1 MRKNKINYVTFG
13 CLVLLASFVGV
24 YKITAQEKK
33 VFVADKIIA
42 VVGDQMVLF
51 SDLIMAQEY
60 YKYENRIPASDVLSD
75 EETSELLSQM
85 LLVKLMATQARID
98 SLDISGLDIESQIDE
113 RQAMMV
119 EQYGSLEAIEKLRGK
134 PMFLVRDDL
143 RKQIEEN
150 TLAEEMRNQAIAG
163 ISVTPAEV
171 QRLVKKLD
179 EDKIPLIPAQYSYSQ
194 ILIKAPSTSED
205 KMVIKEKL
213 LGFRQR
219 VLNGDNFGA
228 LARMYSDDQGTAER
242 GGDLGYSSPKSL
254 VSGFADAMMSLKVGQ
269 ISNVVVTEYGQHII
283 ELLDKK
289 GDKYRVRHILLREKF
304 TVEQLDKAMK
314 ELDSI
319 ANVIKSGK
327 ATFTEMA
334 KKYSEDELSKNN
346 NGRVVNDT
354 KELYMGLRSKTDKFY
369 VDELKAD
376 YNVLKNLKVGEISEP
391 FQSYDNSG
399 NLVCKIVKLDRII
412 PEHRANTDDDY
423 TVMVDLVINQRRQ
436 EVLDA
441 WIKEKVKTLYIRLEE
456 PYRSYAFKDVNW
468 VK

>member
-1 MRKNKINYVTFG
+1 MRKNKINCLTFG
-13 CLVLLASFVGV
+13 CLVLLASFVGI
-24 YKITAQEKK
+24 YTITAQEKK

-60 YKYENRIPASDVLSD
+60 YKYENRIPSSDVLSD
-75 EETSELLSQM
+75 EETSDLLSQ
-85 LLVKLMATQARID
+85 LLLMKLMATQARID

-113 RQAMMV
+113 RQEMMV

-150 TLAEEMRNQAIAG
+150 TLAGEMRNMVVADV
-163 ISVTPAEV
+163 SVTPAEV

-179 EDKIPLIPAQYSYSQ
+179 DDKIPLIPIQYSYSQ
-194 ILIKAPSTSED
+194 ILKKAPSLPED
-205 KMVIKEKL
+205 KMAIKERL
-213 LGFRQR
+213 LGYRQR

-242 GGDLGYSSPKSL
+242 GGDLGFSSPKTL
-254 VSGFADAMMSLKVGQ
+254 VSEFADAMVSLQVGQ
-269 ISNVVVTEYGQHII
+269 ISTVVETEYGQHII
-283 ELLDKK
+283 ELVDKK
-289 GDKYRVRHILLREKF
+289 DDKYRVRHILLREKF

-319 ANVIKSGK
+319 ANVVRSGK

-334 KKYSEDELSKNN
+334 KKYSDDELSKNN
-346 NGRVVNDT
+346 NGRVINDT

-369 VDELKAD
+369 VDELKTD
-376 YNVLKNLKVGEISEP
+376 YNVLKTLEVGQVSEP

-399 NLVCKIVKLDRII
+399 NLVCKIVMLDRII

-423 TVMVDLVINQRRQ
+423 TVMVDLVINQRKQ
-436 EVLDA
+436 EVLEK
-441 WIKEKVKTLYIRLEE
+441 WINDKVKTLYIRLEE
-456 PYRSYAFKDVNW
+456 PYRSYEFKDVNW

>member
-113 RQAMMV
+113 RQEMMV

-205 KMVIKEKL
+205 KMAIKEKL
-213 LGFRQR
+213 LDFRQR

-456 PYRSYAFKDVNW
+456 PYRSYEFKDVNW

>member
-1 MRKNKINYVTFG
+1 MRKNKLKYLSFG
-13 CLVLLASFVGV
+13 LLTLVASFIGI

-33 VFVADKIIA
+33 VFMADQIIA

-60 YKYENRIPASDVLSD
+60 YKYENRIPSTDVLSD
-75 EETSELLSQM
+75 EETSDLLSQI

-119 EQYGSLEAIEKLRGK
+119 EQYGSLEAVEKLRGK

-150 TLAEEMRNQAIAG
+150 TLAEEMRNMVIADV
-163 ISVTPAEV
+163 SVTPAEV

-179 EDKIPLIPAQYSYSQ
+179 EDKIPLIPIQYSYSQ
-194 ILIKAPSTSED
+194 ILIKAPSTSVE
-205 KMVIKEKL
+205 KMATKEKL
-213 LGFRQR
+213 LEYRQR

-228 LARMYSDDQGTAER
+228 IARMYSDDQGSAER
-242 GGDLGYSSPKSL
+242 GGDMGFQSPKAL
-254 VSGFADAMMSLKVGQ
+254 VGEFSDAMVSLQVGQ
-269 ISNVVVTEYGQHII
+269 ISNVVETEYGQHII
-283 ELLDKK
+283 ELIDKK
-289 GDKYRVRHILLREKF
+289 GDKYRARHILLREKF
-304 TVEQLDKAMK
+304 TVEQLDKAMTK
-314 ELDSI
+314 LDSI
-319 ANVIKSGK
+319 ATEIRSGK
-327 ATFTEMA
+327 ATFSEMA
-334 KKYSEDELSKNN
+334 KKYSNDEFSRNN

-354 KELYMGLRSKTDKFY
+354 KEQYMGLRSKTDKFY
-369 VDELKAD
+369 VDELKTD
-376 YNVLKNLKVGEISEP
+376 YNILKNLEVGQISEP

-412 PEHRANTDDDY
+412 PEHKANTDDDY
-423 TVMVDLVINQRRQ
+423 TTMVDLVINQRKQ
-436 EVLDA
+436 EILEK
-441 WIKEKVKTLYIRLEE
+441 WINEKVKILYIRLEE
-456 PYRSYAFKDVNW
+456 PYRSYEFKDVNW